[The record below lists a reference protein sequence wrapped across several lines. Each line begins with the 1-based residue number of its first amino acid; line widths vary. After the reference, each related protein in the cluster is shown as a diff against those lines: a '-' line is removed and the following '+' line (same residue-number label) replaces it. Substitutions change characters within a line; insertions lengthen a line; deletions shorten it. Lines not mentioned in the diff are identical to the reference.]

1 MENWIA
7 GAVLLIVIIV
17 AIVYVIRA
25 KKNGKKCIGC
35 PNASCCPSKNRQ
47 TADGSCCSCCGCAE
61 NNNESSVE

>member
-25 KKNGKKCIGC
+25 KKNGQKCIGC
-35 PNASCCPSKNRQ
+35 PNGSRCPSKDRQ
-47 TADGSCCSCCGCAE
+47 TSDGACCSCCGCTE
-61 NNNESSVE
+61 NNKESSVE